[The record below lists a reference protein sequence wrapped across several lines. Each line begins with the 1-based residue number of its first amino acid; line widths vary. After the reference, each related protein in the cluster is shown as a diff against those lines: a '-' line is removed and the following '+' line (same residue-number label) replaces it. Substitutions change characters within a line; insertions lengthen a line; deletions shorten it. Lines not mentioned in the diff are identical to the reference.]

1 MFDNYDK
8 LDKLFAKVEDLDSE
22 LAINYADKVFSKY
35 HKTEPYILS
44 QKAQN
49 KP

>member
-1 MFDNYDK
+1 VYDNRHN
-8 LDKLFAKVEDLDSE
+8 LPKLFAKVEDLDNE
-22 LAINYADKVFSKY
+22 LVLNYADKVFKKY

-44 QKAQN
+44 EKAQN

>member
-8 LDKLFAKVEDLDSE
+8 LDKLFAKVEDLDNK
-22 LAINYADKVFSKY
+22 LVLNYADNIFKKY

-44 QKAQN
+44 EKAQN

>member
-8 LDKLFAKVEDLDSE
+8 LDKLFAKVERLDNK
-22 LAINYADKVFSKY
+22 LAIDYAEKIFKKY

-44 QKAQN
+44 EKVQN